1 MMPLNDCFAGFK
13 LNCGVHKLQVIIE
26 STRHN
31 NNIRSN
37 HIFFLGASR
46 KLIKFPLQLSA
57 PPPYPT
63 VWKFQEFSITQIL
76 REIRFWDFR
85 SAKSAIFTHLEGLNF
100 DFALFEG

>member
-57 PPPYPT
+57 PPPHPT
-63 VWKFQEFSITQIL
+63 VWKFHDFSITQIL
-76 REIRFWDFR
+76 REINFGDSRI
-85 SAKSAIFTHLEGLNF
+85 AQSAILIHLK
-100 DFALFEG
+100 ALEFLLS